1 MRVLLD
7 THVAV
12 WMAMD
17 SERVSSAAREL
28 LESADTTR
36 LWSAASSWEL
46 AIKWRQ
52 GKVRFPDEPAVWIP
66 RMLRELRIESI
77 RIRHQHAFRAAA
89 LPEHHKD
96 PFDRMLVAQA
106 EIERAALLTAD
117 RSIAKYDVEVIS
129 ATA

>member
-12 WMAMD
+12 WMAID
-17 SERVSSAAREL
+17 SPRLSSAARQL
-28 LESADTTR
+28 LESPGTTR

-52 GKVRFPDEPAVWIP
+52 GRIRLPDDPAAWIP
-66 RMLRELRIESI
+66 RMLAELRIDSLQ
-77 RIRHQHAFRAAA
+77 IRHDHAVHAAA

-106 EIERAALLTAD
+106 EIEEASLMTAD
-117 RSIAKYDVEVIS
+117 RQLATYDVEVVP
-129 ATA
+129 ATG